1 MKLHQLLAILTS
13 AKNSAEAIKTEIYH
27 LAQKT
32 ALFSGISRTYSPNDA
47 EGFVYPSESTAV
59 QKSTPDLI
67 DQFFKGYQELWDLA
81 ATQDWANTE
90 AKADVVVDGEVIL
103 RDVPVTHLLYLE
115 KQVLTDARTFLSK
128 LPILDAD
135 KTWTYD
141 SNRSAFVTPA
151 RQSVKT
157 KKVSKAIV
165 LYEATKEH
173 PAQVKEVTEDIV
185 EGTWTTIDLSGALP
199 AETVKTLQARVA
211 KLLKA
216 VVIAREEANGLVV
229 TPKTTFEPIFEY
241 LTKDVLEL
249 DRA

>member
-13 AKNSAEAIKTEIYH
+13 AKNGADAIKTEIYH
-27 LAQKT
+27 TIQKS
-32 ALFSGISRTYSPNDA
+32 ALFSGISRTYSPTDSEA
-47 EGFVYPSESTAV
+47 FVYPSESTSV
-59 QKSTPDLI
+59 QKSAPDLI
-67 DQFFKGYQELWDLA
+67 NQFFQGYQELWDLA

-90 AKADVVVDGEVIL
+90 AKANVVVDGETIL

-115 KQVLTDARTFLSK
+115 KQVLTDAKTFLSK
-128 LPILDAD
+128 IPILDGD
-135 KTWTYD
+135 KTWVYD
-141 SNRSAFVTPA
+141 SNRSAYVTLP

-199 AETVKTLQARVA
+199 AETVKALQTRVA

-216 VVIAREEANGLVV
+216 VVIAREEANALEV
-229 TPKTTFEPIFEY
+229 TPKTTFAPIFGY
-241 LTKDVLEL
+241 LTNDVL
-249 DRA
+249 D